1 MHPIILHIETATKV
15 CSVAVS
21 KGGTLLALIEKGSDS
36 YIHGESLTVFIVEA
50 LKEANLIETD
60 LHAISVSSGPGS
72 YTGLRIGLS
81 TAKGLCMGLEIPI
94 ICIPTLD
101 SLLAQ
106 GRLKHPEKVICAMLD
121 ARRMEVYTKTL
132 SPEGSTVHEL
142 QAIVIEENTFLDE
155 APFIYFGDGAPKV
168 QKLWE
173 TRKAALDPSIKISA
187 TGQIELALMR
197 YLDQKFDDLSFCK
210 PLYLKPF
217 GINT

>member
-15 CSVAVS
+15 CSVAIS
-21 KGGTLLALIEKGSDS
+21 KGGTLLALIEKESDL
-36 YIHGESLTVFIVEA
+36 YIHGESLTLLILEA
-50 LKEANLIETD
+50 LKEGNLFETD
-60 LHAISVSSGPGS
+60 LHAISVSNGPGS

-132 SPEGSTVHEL
+132 SPKGSTVHEL

-168 QKLWE
+168 QKLWK
-173 TRKAALDPSIKISA
+173 TRKAVLDPSIKISA
-187 TGQIELALMR
+187 TGQIKLALRR

-217 GINT
+217 GINI

>member
-1 MHPIILHIETATKV
+1 
-15 CSVAVS
+15 
-21 KGGTLLALIEKGSDS
+21 
-36 YIHGESLTVFIVEA
+36 
-50 LKEANLIETD
+50 
-60 LHAISVSSGPGS
+60 
-72 YTGLRIGLS
+72 
-81 TAKGLCMGLEIPI
+81 MGLEIPI

-132 SPEGSTVHEL
+132 SPKGSTVHEL
-142 QAIVIEENTFLDE
+142 QAIVIEENTFLDQ

-168 QKLWE
+168 QKLWK
-173 TRKAALDPSIKISA
+173 TRKAVLDPSIKISA
-187 TGQIELALMR
+187 TGQIKLALRR

-217 GINT
+217 GINI

>member
-21 KGGTLLALIEKGSDS
+21 KGGTLLSLIEKGSDS
-36 YIHGESLTVFIVEA
+36 YIHGESLTLFIMEA
-50 LKEANLIETD
+50 LKEANLIESD
-60 LHAISVSSGPGS
+60 LNAISVSSGPGS

-132 SPEGSTVHEL
+132 SPKGSTVHEL
-142 QAIVIEENTFLDE
+142 RAIVIEENTFLDE
-155 APFIYFGDGAPKV
+155 APFIYFGDGALKV
-168 QKLWE
+168 QKLWK
-173 TRKAALDPSIKISA
+173 TRKAVLDPSIKISA
-187 TGQIELALMR
+187 TGQIELSLTR
-197 YLDQKFDDLSFCK
+197 YFDQKFDNLSFCK

-217 GINT
+217 RINI